1 MSKETD
7 KSEER
12 LANLETEMKRVL
24 DYVDKASDFLERT
37 ETDASLN
44 QARKAVEAIC
54 KRIYIKEGFDKE
66 NKPVHKISLDELIT
80 RFRRETND
88 GKRFMPQVILTHL
101 STIRDWGNLGSHD
114 QGEETGNITPIM
126 GDNCLRMLSE
136 VVTWCFE
143 EYHDIPLKQLEGKG
157 TITEAV
163 AEEDIPLVETSVGH
177 PPETQKFRMQEAKT
191 KEVDNDEKYY
201 RSLSE
206 VDPNL
211 PSRLQ
216 ELFREVEKLDLKV
229 AEGSYSAKQRSRIV
243 WTPFKVQFRDEEG
256 NLLFASKFNFGI
268 FKPNGYVVNRSWE
281 GDLGRRY
288 SRNLADLL
296 SNSDVMRRGG
306 TFRIQELLSVKDAW
320 LELIRKFLPELKD
333 TAVEK

>member
-1 MSKETD
+1 M
-7 KSEER
+7 
-12 LANLETEMKRVL
+12 
-24 DYVDKASDFLERT
+24 
-37 ETDASLN
+37 N
-44 QARKAVEAIC
+44 QI
-54 KRIYIKEGFDKE
+54 INPE
-66 NKPVHKISLDELIT
+66 NIDPS
-80 RFRRETND
+80 
-88 GKRFMPQVILTHL
+88 
-101 STIRDWGNLGSHD
+101 
-114 QGEETGNITPIM
+114 ETG
-126 GDNCLRMLSE
+126 
-136 VVTWCFE
+136 
-143 EYHDIPLKQLEGKG
+143 
-157 TITEAV
+157 
-163 AEEDIPLVETSVGH
+163 
-177 PPETQKFRMQEAKT
+177 EAKT

-206 VDPNL
+206 VEPNL

-216 ELFREVEKLDLKV
+216 ELFREVEKLDLMV

-288 SRNLADLL
+288 SRNLADIL

>member
-12 LANLETEMKRVL
+12 LANLESEMRRVL
-24 DYVDKASDFLERT
+24 DYVDKANDFLERT

-54 KRIYIKEGFDKE
+54 KQIYIKEGFCK
-66 NKPVHKISLDELIT
+66 KSIPAFKAPLDELIK
-80 RFRRETND
+80 RFREEINK
-88 GKRFMPQVILTHL
+88 GNGFMPKFILSHL
-101 STIRDWGNLGSHD
+101 CTIRDLGNLASHD
-114 QGEETGNITPIM
+114 QGEEAGKITPLT
-126 GDNCLRMLSE
+126 GSNCLRILSE
-136 VVTWCFE
+136 VVTWCFK
-143 EYHDIPLKQLEGKG
+143 EYHDIPLKQLEEKG
-157 TITEAV
+157 IITE

-229 AEGSYSAKQRSRIV
+229 AEGSYRAKEGSRIV
-243 WTPFKVQFRDEEG
+243 WTPFKVQFCDEEG
-256 NLLFASKFNFGI
+256 NQLLPSKFNFGI

-281 GDLGRRY
+281 GDLGRKY
-288 SRNLADLL
+288 SQNLADIL

-320 LELIRKFLPELKD
+320 LELIRKFLPELKE